1 MKIIKTSIAAAAVA
15 AVTLSTLPAVAQAE
29 DSPVS
34 ANIALTTKYKYRGQ
48 DQSDDQ
54 KNVLPAVQGGFDFA
68 MSGFYVGNWNSSVG
82 FGNGT
87 EMDFYAG
94 YRGEVQ
100 GFGYDVGVLHYYYPG
115 VGDIA
120 TTEAYVSVGF
130 GPVTAKYSHT
140 VSKKYFGLVG
150 GRGTGYLEV
159 KAAYEVTDGITLVG
173 SVGTTRFTSEGKN
186 NGAVNYTDYK
196 VGADF
201 GLPGGFTAGIAYVGA
216 NKKGTYGDLNK
227 ARVIATLSKAL

>member
-1 MKIIKTSIAAAAVA
+1 MKITTTSIAAAAAA
-15 AVTLSTLPAVAQAE
+15 AVTLSVLPAVAQAG

-68 MSGFYVGNWNSSVG
+68 MNGFYAGNWNSSVG

-94 YRGEVQ
+94 YKGELE
-100 GFGYDVGVLHYYYPG
+100 GFSYDVGVLHYYYPA
-115 VGDIA
+115 VGDIN

-130 GPVTAKYSHT
+130 GPLTAKYSHT
-140 VSKKYFGLVG
+140 VSKKYFGLDG
-150 GRGTGYLEV
+150 GRGTGYLELN
-159 KAAYEVTDGITLVG
+159 AEYEVAKGITLVG
-173 SVGTTRFTSEGKN
+173 HVGSTRFTSKGKG
-186 NGAVNYTDYK
+186 NGGVNYTDYK

-201 GLPGGFTAGIAYVGA
+201 DIGSGFTAGIAYVGA